1 MIERGFSA
9 GLREFWRYVTAP
21 AAAEALQLTLL
32 MAAVM
37 TVVNVV
43 FGVATAYVLA
53 RYEFPGRTLLNGLV
67 DLPFAIPTLVT
78 GVMLVVLYGPAG
90 FLGRLFEGQGL
101 KIIFAQPGIL
111 LALLFVCYPFV
122 VRSVQP
128 VLLGAERSEEEA
140 AWTLGASRWRTFWRI
155 TLPEILPA
163 VLTGALLCFARAL
176 GEFGS
181 IVIVAGNIPGK
192 TLTAPVYI
200 FGEIE
205 SQNPRAASA
214 VSIILL
220 AISFVMLL
228 AGGCLQPAPEGASC
242 QWLTP
247 PGSRPPTLASAGRS
261 LAASS
266 SCSSRPSSP
275 TRGSFS
281 SARFSGWSGE
291 RSGEARR
298 PSGRRLRIPKL
309 STP

>member
-53 RYEFPGRTLLNGLV
+53 RYEFPGRALLNGLV

-90 FLGRLFEGQGL
+90 FLGRFFEGQGL

-181 IVIVAGNIPGK
+181 IVIVAGNIPGR

-220 AISFVMLL
+220 TISFVMLL
-228 AGGCLQPAPEGASC
+228 LVDAYSRRPKARRAGG
-242 QWLTP
+242 
-247 PGSRPPTLASAGRS
+247 
-261 LAASS
+261 
-266 SCSSRPSSP
+266 
-275 TRGSFS
+275 
-281 SARFSGWSGE
+281 
-291 RSGEARR
+291 
-298 PSGRRLRIPKL
+298 
-309 STP
+309 

>member
-1 MIERGFSA
+1 MSPARASGTAPAARVPVSPASEPALPRPWGRWGLRATAIAYLGLGVALPLAAVIERGFSA
-9 GLREFWRYVTAP
+9 GLSQFWRYLTAP
-21 AAAEALQLTLL
+21 AAAQALELTLW

-37 TVVNVV
+37 TAVNVV

-53 RYEFPGRTLLNGLV
+53 RYEFPGRGLLNGLV

-78 GVMLVVLYGPAG
+78 GLMLVVLYGPAG
-90 FLGRLFEGQGL
+90 FLGRWLEGHGM

-122 VRSVQP
+122 VRTVQP

-140 AWTLGASRWRTFWRI
+140 AWTLGASRWRTFWQI

-200 FGEIE
+200 YGEIE
-205 SQNPRAASA
+205 SQNSRAASA
-214 VSIILL
+214 VSIVLL
-220 AISFVMLL
+220 AISFAMLL
-228 AGGCLQPAPEGASC
+228 LVDAYSK
-242 QWLTP
+242 
-247 PGSRPPTLASAGRS
+247 RPK
-261 LAASS
+261 AA
-266 SCSSRPSSP
+266 
-275 TRGSFS
+275 RG
-281 SARFSGWSGE
+281 
-291 RSGEARR
+291 
-298 PSGRRLRIPKL
+298 
-309 STP
+309 